1 MSHDKDSLAHIMMAP
16 PNVLRAA
23 RELLGLKQINV
34 AEAAGLSRRTVQRL
48 EVGEFERT
56 ATSIILQE
64 WYEAQ
69 GIVFVRP
76 AHGSGWGIVDNSAAR
91 GSGRAEA

>member
-1 MSHDKDSLAHIMMAP
+1 MMAP

-23 RELLGLKQINV
+23 RELLGLKQIDV
-34 AEAAGLSRRTVQRL
+34 AEAAQLSRRTIQRL

-56 ATSIILQE
+56 ATSIVLQE

-76 AHGSGWGIVDNSAAR
+76 AQENGWGVFDNSDVAR
-91 GSGRAEA
+91 TDRAPIDG

>member
-1 MSHDKDSLAHIMMAP
+1 MMAP

-23 RELLGLKQINV
+23 RELLGLKQIDV
-34 AEAAGLSRRTVQRL
+34 AGAAQLSRRTIQRL

-56 ATSIILQE
+56 ATSIVLQE
-64 WYEAQ
+64 WYETQ

-76 AHGSGWGIVDNSAAR
+76 AHGNGWGVFDNSDAAR
-91 GSGRAEA
+91 TDRAPIDG